1 MAAKVHILYMH
12 KFLKLFLL
20 FCGKI
25 NYEWLRSYLGTH
37 SIDHIISF
45 AIQCANMKCIYMTDI
60 QHKQAKLEVF
70 FLCSSTIFILS
81 VIFIT
86 MYMYVY
92 LLTIP
97 EKGDFC
103 GAMVM
108 KSSIPWPLAYFYPDA
123 VHISLE

>member
-1 MAAKVHILYMH
+1 MCK
-12 KFLKLFLL
+12 
-20 FCGKI
+20 
-25 NYEWLRSYLGTH
+25 YEVYIYDRH
-37 SIDHIISF
+37 STQTSE
-45 AIQCANMKCIYMTDI
+45 ARG
-60 QHKQAKLEVF
+60 F

-103 GAMVM
+103 GANCYGYEKLHPMALGLFL
-108 KSSIPWPLAYFYPDA
+108 PGRCTDLT
-123 VHISLE
+123 

>member
-70 FLCSSTIFILS
+70 FVFINY
-81 VIFIT
+81 FHF
-86 MYMYVY
+86 
-92 LLTIP
+92 
-97 EKGDFC
+97 EC
-103 GAMVM
+103 
-108 KSSIPWPLAYFYPDA
+108 YFYYY
-123 VHISLE
+123 VHVCIFVNYSRERRFLWCYGYEKLHPMALGLFLPGRCTDLT